1 MAEKKTAAHAA
12 AGIQPGSGTTPAA
25 HQVLAVTDETM
36 QRAYEAL
43 LADLVADGFTAAD
56 ATAPAGSGSPEVEQA
71 PDFTRGLGQTLHDAD
86 LVARFEGVK
95 ENLSREIR
103 GGMCTPDQAYAYLEN
118 LEISLL
124 LEQEALA
131 ASSASN

>member
-1 MAEKKTAAHAA
+1 MAEKTTAAHAA
-12 AGIQPGSGTTPAA
+12 AGVQPGSGTTPVAN
-25 HQVLAVTDETM
+25 QVLAVTDETM

-43 LADLVADGFTAAD
+43 LTDLAADGFASAQ
-56 ATAPAGSGSPEVEQA
+56 AVEPMTDEGHQVNQSF
-71 PDFTRGLGQTLHDAD
+71 DFARGLGQTLHDSG

-131 ASSASN
+131 ASSAAN

>member
-1 MAEKKTAAHAA
+1 MAEKTTAAHAA
-12 AGIQPGSGTTPAA
+12 AGVQPGSGTTPVAN
-25 HQVLAVTDETM
+25 QVLAVTDETM

-43 LADLVADGFTAAD
+43 LIDLAADGF
-56 ATAPAGSGSPEVEQA
+56 APAQA
-71 PDFTRGLGQTLHDAD
+71 TEPMTDEGHQVNQSFDFARGLGQTLHDSG

-131 ASSASN
+131 ASSAAN

>member
-43 LADLVADGFTAAD
+43 VADLTMEGFVASDESHASNGV
-56 ATAPAGSGSPEVEQA
+56 SPKTEQA
-71 PDFTRGLGQTLHDAD
+71 PDFARGLGQTLHDAD

>member
-1 MAEKKTAAHAA
+1 MAEKKSAAHAA
-12 AGIQPGSGTTPAA
+12 VGLQPDSGTTPAA
-25 HQVLAVTDETM
+25 QQVLAVTDETM

-43 LADLVADGFTAAD
+43 LADLATDGFVAASAEHTEGD
-56 ATAPAGSGSPEVEQA
+56 DSPQAHHIRDFAGE
-71 PDFTRGLGQTLHDAD
+71 LGQNLHDAG

-95 ENLSREIR
+95 ENLAREIR
-103 GGMCTPDQAYAYLEN
+103 GGMCTPQQAYAYLEN

-131 ASSASN
+131 VSSPST

>member
-12 AGIQPGSGTTPAA
+12 AGLQPGSGTTPAA

-56 ATAPAGSGSPEVEQA
+56 ATAPAGGSSSEVKRA
-71 PDFTRGLGQTLHDAD
+71 PDFARGLGQTLHDAD

>member
-1 MAEKKTAAHAA
+1 MVEKKTAAHAA

-43 LADLVADGFTAAD
+43 LADLVADGFAAAD

-131 ASSASN
+131 ASSVSN

>member
-12 AGIQPGSGTTPAA
+12 AGLQPGSGTTPAA

-43 LADLVADGFTAAD
+43 LADGFTAAD
-56 ATAPAGSGSPEVEQA
+56 ATAPAGGSSSEVKRA
-71 PDFTRGLGQTLHDAD
+71 PDFARGLGQTLHDAD